1 MAKKKNKYN
10 KKKFIA
16 TFIVAM
22 TLFAAIRHGFSIPIQ
37 FVHNEIAKGK
47 TKLSEVAMLE
57 SETETSSTTLQF
69 VPQQHI
75 EEEDDAQGEADSI
88 ALDSIQKTDSILL
101 KPHSQLQNNGH
112 RLIGVHSWIECF
124 PDSQQ
129 LQLDAA
135 IKNGI
140 PPCNSRAEVDKYIKT
155 YKLVNISN
163 SPFYLVDDLKHSMP
177 YLVPKAQQL
186 LNTISLNFIDSL
198 NVKGIAPHMLMI
210 TSALR
215 TTDDVTSL
223 QRGNRNATTNSCH
236 CYGTTIDITYNRFVP
251 MIGKYDP
258 NKELLMWD
266 LKMKQALAEVL
277 RDLRD
282 QEKCYVKYEYKQACF
297 HLTVR

>member
-16 TFIVAM
+16 TFLVAM
-22 TLFAAIRHGFSIPIQ
+22 TLLAAIRHGFSIP
-37 FVHNEIAKGK
+37 V
-47 TKLSEVAMLE
+47 KLLHSELAELA
-57 SETETSSTTLQF
+57 STS
-69 VPQQHI
+69 VNNAI
-75 EEEDDAQGEADSI
+75 EELTDTVQQLIADIPQTQNEVEKDTLEKYEATLDDTIPSIDSTQI
-88 ALDSIQKTDSILL
+88 
-101 KPHSQLQNNGH
+101 KPQSPTQNKGH

-135 IKNGI
+135 IRNGI
-140 PPCNSRAEVDKYIKT
+140 PPCSNRAEVDRYIKNH
-155 YKLVNISN
+155 KLVNISN

-215 TTDDVTSL
+215 TTDDVINL
-223 QRGNRNATTNSCH
+223 QQGNRNATTNSCH

-251 MIGKYDP
+251 LIGKYNP
-258 NKELLMWD
+258 KQELLMWD
-266 LKMKQALAEVL
+266 LPMKQALGEVL
-277 RDLRD
+277 RDLRE
-282 QEKCYVKYEYKQACF
+282 QGKCYVKYEYKQACF